1 MIMNEL
7 TIKDAINLALKE
19 EMEKDEKVFLL
30 GEDIGQYGGAFG
42 VTSGLLKL
50 FGENRVVE
58 TPISES
64 SLMGIATGCAL
75 TGMRPVLEIMFMDF
89 TTLIID
95 QLLNHATKLKYMF
108 GGCDDIRVP
117 VVVRTPFGGGR
128 AYGASH
134 SQSLEALF
142 LHIPGLKIY
151 IPSTPS
157 DAYHLM
163 KDAIRDDNPVLFL
176 ENKLLYNKRGIIG
189 DKPALPPGKA
199 SIAREG
205 GDITLIS
212 YGRMLDLCLETAD
225 QLENEGYSPEVI
237 DLRTLNPLDVETIK
251 VSVEKTG
258 RVVVVEEGTL
268 TGGVGAEICSVIME
282 NAFFSLESPPKR
294 VAALDL
300 PIPYSPELEA
310 TVLPGVERIKE
321 AAIEALGY

>member
-1 MIMNEL
+1 MKEM
-7 TIKDAINLALKE
+7 TIREAINLALTE
-19 EMEKDEKVFLL
+19 EMEKDHRVFLM

-42 VTSGLLKL
+42 VTSGLLQK

-108 GGCDDIRVP
+108 GGCDDIKVP

-142 LHIPGLKIY
+142 LHIPGLKIFV
-151 IPSTPS
+151 PSTPQ
-157 DAYHLM
+157 DAYSLL
-163 KDAIRDDNPVLFL
+163 KDAIEDENPVLFL
-176 ENKLLYNKRGIIG
+176 ENKLLYSKSGVINNT
-189 DKPALPPGKA
+189 PALPPGKA
-199 SIAREG
+199 RIVREG
-205 GDITLIS
+205 EDITFIS
-212 YGRMLDLCLETAD
+212 YGRMLDLCRETANL
-225 QLENEGYSPEVI
+225 LEEEGYSPEVI
-237 DLRTLNPLDVETIK
+237 DLRTLNPLDVDSIK
-251 VSVEKTG
+251 SSVGKTG
-258 RVVVVEEGTL
+258 RAVVVEEGTL
-268 TGGVGAEICSVIME
+268 TGGVGAEICSIIME
-282 NAFFSLESPPKR
+282 NAFFSLEAPPKR

-310 TVLPGVERIKE
+310 TVLPGIERIKK
-321 AAIEALGY
+321 AALETLGY

>member
-1 MIMNEL
+1 MNEM
-7 TIKDAINLALKE
+7 TIKDAINLALNE
-19 EMEKDEKVFLL
+19 EMERDERVFLM

-42 VTSGLLKL
+42 VTTGLLQK

-58 TPISES
+58 TPICES

-95 QLLNHATKLKYMF
+95 QLLNHAAKLKYMF
-108 GGCDDIRVP
+108 GGCDDVRVP

-142 LHIPGLKIY
+142 LHIPGLKIFV
-151 IPSTPS
+151 PSTPI

-163 KDAIRDDNPVLFL
+163 KEAIKDDNPVLFL

-189 DKPALPPGKA
+189 ETPALPPGKA
-199 SIAREG
+199 GIIREG
-205 GDITLIS
+205 EDITLIS

-225 QLENEGYSPEVI
+225 LLEGEGYSPEVI
-237 DLRTLNPLDVETIK
+237 DLRTLNPLDVDTIK
-251 VSVEKTG
+251 ASVEKTG
-258 RVVVVEEGTL
+258 RAVVVEEGTL
-268 TGGVGAEICSVIME
+268 TGGVGAEICSIIME
-282 NAFFSLESPPKR
+282 NAFFSLEAPPKR

-310 TVLPGVERIKE
+310 TVLPGIDRIKE
-321 AAIEALGY
+321 AAMETLGY